1 MQGRPPVPVTL
12 VTDLT
17 WTDVER
23 ALGRVHDP
31 CSLAAGSPVSITD
44 LGLVTGWSADG
55 ETLRVSIA
63 ATGPGCT
70 FLGKIAD
77 AARAELLTLRGVREV
92 RVDLDTEFIW
102 DPGRIS
108 PAARAA
114 LARRRTVLAGETI
127 PYARRTGPDRD
138 RRNSATPE
146 DGSAPSRHGR
156 DRRTH

>member
-1 MQGRPPVPVTL
+1 VPVRPR
-12 VTDLT
+12 VTFVADLT

-55 ETLRVSIA
+55 GTLRVSIA

-77 AARAELLTLRGVREV
+77 AARAELLVLPGIREV
-92 RVDLDTEFIW
+92 QVELDTELVW
-102 DPGRIS
+102 EPGRMS

-114 LARRRTVLAGETI
+114 LARRRTALAGQTI
-127 PYARRTGPDRD
+127 PYARRTGP
-138 RRNSATPE
+138 A
-146 DGSAPSRHGR
+146 
-156 DRRTH
+156 